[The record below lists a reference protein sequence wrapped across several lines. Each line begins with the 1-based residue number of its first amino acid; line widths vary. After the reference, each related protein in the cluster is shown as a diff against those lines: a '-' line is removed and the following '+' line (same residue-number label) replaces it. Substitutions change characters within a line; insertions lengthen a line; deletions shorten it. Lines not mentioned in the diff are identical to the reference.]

1 MTQAFATNTLTTT
14 SSLSGLMQT
23 FYSRD
28 FLDRVK
34 LMTVYD
40 IGAQKRSMP
49 ANSGK
54 VVYFNRFSR
63 LALATSPLTT
73 GTTPATTTLSTTV
86 VSATVAQ
93 YGAWDQVSDLFEMT
107 SIDAGLR
114 EHVAVFAQNGAETID
129 ALIAAELKSG
139 ATAQLANGKAAITD
153 IAATDTVDGAEIRKA
168 VRTLK
173 KNAAMKFDDGAFKAI
188 IPVSAAYDLMGDSEW
203 LDASRYTDSSN
214 IKNGEL
220 GKYGGVVFYE
230 TNYEVTTSSTAT
242 VYHTFV
248 FGKNAYGIVDINGG
262 SNVEIIVKAPNA
274 SDTSNPLNMYSTI
287 GWKVKA
293 FVAKTLNADWIIQI
307 ESGATA

>member
-1 MTQAFATNTLTTT
+1 MSQQFATNVLTST

-40 IGAQKRSMP
+40 VGAQKRSMP

-54 VVYFNRFSR
+54 VVYFNRFDR
-63 LALATSPLTT
+63 LTPATTPLTS
-73 GTTPATTTLSTTV
+73 GTTPSTTTLSTTV

-93 YGAWDQVSDLFEMT
+93 YGDWAQVSDIFELT

-114 EHVAVFAQNGAETID
+114 ESVAVFAQQGAETID
-129 ALIAAELKSG
+129 TLIQTELKSG
-139 ATAQLANGKAAITD
+139 ATSQLANAKSNITD

-173 KNAAMKFDDGAFKAI
+173 KNAAMRFEDGMYKAI
-188 IPVSAAYDLMGDSEW
+188 INVSAAYDLMGDSEW

-214 IKNGEL
+214 IRNGEL

-230 TNYEVTTSSTAT
+230 TNNEATTSSTVT
-242 VYHTFV
+242 VHHTFV
-248 FGKNAYGIVDINGG
+248 FGKNAYGIVDIGG
-262 SNVEIIVKAPNA
+262 SSNVEILVKTPSAN
-274 SDTSNPLNMYSTI
+274 DTSNPLNMYSTI

-293 FVAKTLNADWIIQI
+293 FVAKTLNANWIIQI
-307 ESGATA
+307 KSGVTA

>member
-1 MTQAFATNTLTTT
+1 MTQQFATNVLTST

-40 IGAQKRSMP
+40 VGAQKRSMP

-54 VVYFNRFSR
+54 VVYFNRFDR
-63 LALATSPLTT
+63 LTPATTPLTS
-73 GTTPATTTLSTTV
+73 GTTPSTTTLSTTV

-93 YGAWDQVSDLFEMT
+93 YGDWAQVSDIFELT

-114 EHVAVFAQNGAETID
+114 ESVAVFAQQGAETID
-129 ALIAAELKSG
+129 TLIQTELKSG
-139 ATAQLANGKAAITD
+139 ATSQLANAKSNITD

-173 KNAAMKFDDGAFKAI
+173 KNAAMRFEDGMYKAI
-188 IPVSAAYDLMGDSEW
+188 INVSAAYDLMGDSEW

-214 IKNGEL
+214 IRNGEL

-230 TNYEVTTSSTAT
+230 TNNEATTSSTVT
-242 VYHTFV
+242 VHHTFV
-248 FGKNAYGIVDINGG
+248 FGKNAYGIVDIGG
-262 SNVEIIVKAPNA
+262 SSNVEILVKTPSAN
-274 SDTSNPLNMYSTI
+274 DTSNPLNMYSTI

-293 FVAKTLNADWIIQI
+293 FVAKTLNANWIIQI
-307 ESGATA
+307 KSGVTA